1 MASPGSVIC
10 RAAASRH
17 AVTRLRLP
25 RRAAAPKTV
34 LATSPDPKGA
44 CMSLDAARTRPI
56 LPPTFCLGSLD
67 CYSIGAKARQQSRY
81 GTIYDQLQPSAHP
94 WTHAHEDL
102 ELKTACLQQRSR
114 ASCWRRRRSRAA
126 PAPLC
131 GPATHAARRPDAAG
145 QRSDRRRAV
154 LRLTVRV
161 LADSGPRVAVGLGP
175 ARAWSH
181 ARQAFAHI
189 HEHPNRRR
197 RRAELRLPTLSTRAA

>member
-1 MASPGSVIC
+1 M
-10 RAAASRH
+10 
-17 AVTRLRLP
+17 TRLRLP

-126 PAPLC
+126 AGRLYGSSMGVERRP
-131 GPATHAARRPDAAG
+131 HAARRRRG
-145 QRSDRRRAV
+145 RRRAV
-154 LRLTVRV
+154 LRLTARI
-161 LADSGPRVAVGLGP
+161 LADSGPRAGVGLVAG
-175 ARAWSH
+175 AGVVSATG
-181 ARQAFAHI
+181 QAFAAREHT
-189 HEHPNRRR
+189 HEHHI
-197 RRAELRLPTLSTRAA
+197 RLPTLSMRHDARRRAER